1 MTYLKRF
8 NLLAFL
14 LPIVSFA
21 QTPTVQNASVP
32 KDAPV
37 EVFVTDF
44 KNNPLNNEI
53 IVFRSKLND
62 KEYQGITTETGK
74 FSVRLPAGDDYEI
87 FILGFKDSTSYNVL
101 KIPGLTGNAYYKNPF
116 KVNVQ
121 FQPAKTF
128 VLEDC
133 NFETGKANL
142 EPESYQV
149 LDELVAFL
157 NRKDDVKIEIGG
169 HTDNVGKPAANLAL
183 SMDRANAVR
192 DYLVAKGISADRLT
206 AKGYGMTVPIADNK
220 TEEGRAT
227 NRRTEVK
234 ILE

>member
-1 MTYLKRF
+1 MIYR
-8 NLLAFL
+8 NLLVSLAFL
-14 LPIVSFA
+14 LPIAVSA
-21 QTPTVQNASVP
+21 QTQPVQNASIP

-37 EVFVTDF
+37 DVYMTDF
-44 KNNPLNNEI
+44 KDNPQNNEI
-53 IVFRSKLND
+53 IVFHSKGND
-62 KEYQGITTETGK
+62 RDYQGVTNEQGRFT
-74 FSVRLPAGDDYEI
+74 VRLPAGDEYEI

-116 KVNVQ
+116 KVNIK
-121 FQPAKTF
+121 FQPSKTF

-142 EPESYQV
+142 EPESYKV

-157 NRKDDVKIEIGG
+157 TRKEDVKIEVGG
-169 HTDNVGKPAANLAL
+169 HTDNVGKPAANLKL
-183 SMDRANAVR
+183 SMERANAVK
-192 DYLVAKGISADRLT
+192 DYLIAKGIKEERLT
-206 AKGYGMTVPIADNK
+206 AKGYGQTEPIADNK

-234 ILE
+234 ILD